1 MDLFTLQ
8 KHILE
13 LQGMLEDKPFVQ
25 RVFSGLGRTIN
36 FRLRFKENTA
46 DLSLTLDLPAQ
57 GPRLANSCK
66 ETDKNHSIVKTL
78 NRLVNN
84 ARLNSIKCLPN
95 DRVVRIHFVAI
106 DAYFG
111 NRRDYYLICEFT
123 GRVCDIY
130 ICDED
135 LKIID
140 RLGTA
145 SNNRLGAVY
154 SPLSPADALPPIYVK
169 EATFRNCSV
178 EELLGETTNSVF
190 LYVSGNKLRAF
201 SIYELRHLAEKP
213 TETFKLVNEALNY
226 TEDVL
231 CAPGRFR
238 QLKERVAA
246 SINKEL
252 KHKKELLQKQADLK
266 EKYAD
271 ADKMQTLGNLII
283 ANLYR
288 IKPGMSS
295 IEAENWETQEN
306 VTIEL
311 DLSKTPAANAKKYFN
326 LAKKAKRGIVE
337 VEKRINELEN
347 DVMWLEEELWLAE
360 NATEESDLLIEK
372 SKYQNKDKTREKNKI
387 KALKPD
393 FETDNC
399 MYFIGRSAKQND
411 FLTFKVAK
419 SEDYW
424 FHAKDVPGAHVIL
437 KLKEGTVNESNILT
451 GAILAAKNSFAKN
464 SDKVLVE
471 YTKVKNVRRVPSGGL
486 GRVFYINQKSILVN
500 PLK

>member
-13 LQGMLEDKPFVQ
+13 LQSIFAEKPFVQ
-25 RVFSGLGRTIN
+25 RVFSGLGRTVN
-36 FRLRFKENTA
+36 FRLRFKENTF

-66 ETDKNHSIVKTL
+66 ETDKNLSIVKTL
-78 NRLVNN
+78 NRLVTN
-84 ARLNSIKCLPN
+84 ARVYSIKCLPN
-95 DRVVRIHFVAI
+95 DRVVKIHFVAI

-130 ICDED
+130 VCDEE

-145 SNNRLGAVY
+145 SNNRVGAVY
-154 SPLSPADALPPIYVK
+154 APLAPADIVPPIYLK
-169 EATFRNCSV
+169 EAKFRNCSV
-178 EELLGETTNSVF
+178 DELLGATTNSVF
-190 LYVSGNKLRAF
+190 LYAASNKLRAF
-201 SIYELRHLAEKP
+201 SVYELKHMAEKP
-213 TETFKLVNEALNY
+213 TEIFNSVNEALNY

-231 CAPGRFR
+231 CAPSRFM

-246 SINKEL
+246 SINKDL
-252 KHKKELLQKQADLK
+252 KQKRELLQKQADLK

-271 ADKMQTLGNLII
+271 ADKLQTIGNLII

-288 IKPGMSS
+288 IKPRMRS
-295 IEAENWETQEN
+295 IEVENWETQEN
-306 VTIEL
+306 VSIEL
-311 DLSKTPAANAKKYFN
+311 DLSKTPAANAKKYFSMS
-326 LAKKAKRGIVE
+326 KKAKRGIIE

-347 DVMWLEEELWLAE
+347 DIKWLEEELWLAE
-360 NATEESDLLIEK
+360 NAAEENDLFVEK
-372 SKYQNKDKTREKNKI
+372 SKYQNKDKTREKNKV
-387 KALKPD
+387 KAAKPD

-399 MYFIGRSAKQND
+399 MFFVGKSAKQND

-419 SEDYW
+419 NEDYW

-437 KLKEGTVNESNILT
+437 KLKEGAADENDILT
-451 GAILAAKNSFAKN
+451 GAILAAKNSFAKS

-471 YTKVKNVRRVPSGGL
+471 YTKVKNVKRAPNGGL